1 MRTTD
6 GNVVLGL
13 YRSGH
18 PHDVL
23 EAAADLGVA
32 HLDTAS
38 NYLRHRSHEVLKTQ
52 AGDLLPNFTISTKV
66 GYFPGEHSLD
76 PARLRAGVE
85 RAAKELGRE
94 PDAVLLHN
102 PEHSHPDAE
111 MLAQACAV
119 LAGAAQAGL
128 CGRWGVSS
136 WNPRPLVGLDT
147 PCPDVLM
154 VRSGLLVGVDVLEAA
169 EAIVTRWRPS
179 QVWGMSP
186 FGGSANE
193 AVWGK
198 FDPRI
203 FLRDALSATRV
214 QAAFRSAYGLPRVD
228 AVAVGTD
235 NVEHLR
241 ELVGALAYEVD
252 DQVVQEYRQ
261 LLRARRQPV

>member
-6 GNVVLGL
+6 RDVVLGL

-18 PHDVL
+18 ARDVL
-23 EAAADLGVA
+23 EAASDLGVA
-32 HLDTAS
+32 RLDTAS
-38 NYLRHRSHEVLKTQ
+38 NYLHHRSHEALRTVV
-52 AGDLLPNFTISTKV
+52 GDLLPKFSVSTKV
-66 GYFPGEHSLD
+66 GYFPAGHSLA
-76 PARLRAGVE
+76 PARLRAAVE
-85 RAAKELGRE
+85 QAAKELGRE

-111 MLAQACAV
+111 ALAQACAV
-119 LAGAAQAGL
+119 LADAAMTGL
-128 CGRWGVSS
+128 CGGWGVSS
-136 WNPRPLVGLDT
+136 WDPRPLVDLDA
-147 PCPDVLM
+147 PRPDVLM

-169 EAIVTRWRPS
+169 EALVARWRPS

-186 FGGSANE
+186 FGGSTTE

-203 FLRDALSATRV
+203 FLRDSPLATRV

-228 AVAVGTD
+228 ALAVGTD
-235 NVEHLR
+235 NVDHLR

-252 DQVVQEYRQ
+252 DQVVREYRQ
-261 LLRARRQPV
+261 LLQARRQPA

>member
-6 GNVVLGL
+6 GDVVLGL
-13 YRSGH
+13 YRSRH
-18 PHDVL
+18 PRDVL

-32 HLDTAS
+32 RIDTAS
-38 NYLRHRSHEVLKTQ
+38 NYLRHCSHEVLKTV
-52 AGDLLPNFTISTKV
+52 AGDLLPKLAVSTKV
-66 GYFPGEHSLD
+66 GYFPGEHSLA

-85 RAAKELGRE
+85 QAVKDLGRE
-94 PDAVLLHN
+94 PDTVLLHN

-119 LAGAAQAGL
+119 LSDAAQTGL
-128 CGRWGVSS
+128 CGGWGVSS
-136 WNPRPLVGLDT
+136 WDPRPLADLDA
-147 PCPDVLM
+147 PRPDVLM
-154 VRSGLLVGVDVLEAA
+154 VRSGLLVGADALEAA
-169 EAIVTRWRPS
+169 EALVTRWRPS

-186 FGGSANE
+186 FGGSTSE

-203 FLRDALSATRV
+203 FLRNTPPATSA
-214 QAAFRSAYGLPRVD
+214 QAAFRAAYGLPRVD

-235 NVEHLR
+235 NVDHLR

-252 DQVVQEYRQ
+252 DQVVREYRR
-261 LLRARRQPV
+261 LLQARRQPV